1 MDNQLLNAC
10 KNGDLIKVN
19 KMIDCSMDVVSGTVP
34 ICDLTQALIYTA
46 HYGHAEIVNR
56 LIEHNID
63 IHSNN
68 EFVLRETVYDNQTG
82 IMNILFNYGANVDVA
97 INNTPRLEHK
107 ERLQLAKNNHDE
119 NTLLVKGARD

>member
-1 MDNQLLNAC
+1 
-10 KNGDLIKVN
+10 
-19 KMIDCSMDVVSGTVP
+19 
-34 ICDLTQALIYTA
+34 
-46 HYGHAEIVNR
+46 VNR